1 MCSIQ
6 HVGNVIQRAYGADGL
21 TIACQVS
28 LFLGPAIGIT
38 GLKKNRMAK
47 QQGKLFPMS
56 TFTSFLASFKAIAL
70 PVIRMRYILL

>member
-1 MCSIQ
+1 MRSIQ

-38 GLKKNRMAK
+38 GLKKK
-47 QQGKLFPMS
+47 
-56 TFTSFLASFKAIAL
+56 
-70 PVIRMRYILL
+70 